1 VVRLDTQILV
11 EQDWLPAP
19 TCTTSSYHPSHIHLL
34 CTPLPHHSQPA
45 GQASDVP
52 LDALPSTQA
61 NCSAFSSHNRKDGII
76 MKLRLYPTVYLPIR
90 TVATISPSLQPFG
103 SNHRYTLIT
112 YLDSITA
119 ITAAHSLFGV
129 NPLPPIRYHCLPLSP
144 YRLSPNPSPLSYP
157 PSPPPLNFVEGEEG

>member
-1 VVRLDTQILV
+1 MFILLASLLRAIPKFFLGDSWCVWIPQILV

-19 TCTTSSYHPSHIHLL
+19 TCTTSSSHPSHIHLL

-52 LDALPSTQA
+52 LDTLPSTQA

-129 NPLPPIRYHCLPLSP
+129 NPLPPYPVPLLAIKSLSP
-144 YRLSPNPSPLSYP
+144 
-157 PSPPPLNFVEGEEG
+157 FA